1 MQFKKREIHPVF
13 HRFPNFHSVQNL
25 SLSTLAD
32 LIIGYSGGAFGFYK
46 NEKTPQNMVMSNVQR
61 IDVQD
66 DQLLLT
72 DLLDRQTVVVGK
84 LVMVDLVGGVAIV
97 QER

>member
-1 MQFKKREIHPVF
+1 MC
-13 HRFPNFHSVQNL
+13 
-25 SLSTLAD
+25 LSTV
-32 LIIGYSGGAFGFYK
+32 YK
-46 NEKTPQNMVMSNVQR
+46 GTKEPGNVVMSNVQR

-97 QER
+97 QEN